1 MIMNDLVQQ
10 SILLFAKKSDLELWG
25 RRAIVSHE
33 KALYLDELLK
43 LNLSDL
49 SQMTARMLLELMGR
63 ISLHSTTWC
72 GPFRQMKVERVCPSN
87 AHS

>member
-1 MIMNDLVQQ
+1 MIMNDLIQQ
-10 SILLFAKKSDLELWG
+10 SILLFAKKSDLELG
-25 RRAIVSHE
+25 RRAIVTHE

-49 SQMTARMLLELMGR
+49 SQMTAIMLLELMGR

-72 GPFRQMKVERVCPSN
+72 GPFRQMKAERECPSN